1 MKFILGPILFNLYV
15 FDLSLITKCCSLQY
29 ADDTTIYTSA
39 KVSEINHSSN
49 LIETDIDAL
58 KIWSRK
64 RNLVF
69 NADKTVT
76 MLFSTPQVSRKH
88 DLAKRDTY
96 TVNCDGKAFERVK
109 SWKILG
115 VHIDQLITSSYAKLK
130 QIQKMRRYSPFKIR
144 KNMAEALI
152 LTKIDYS
159 VVILL
164 SIPAY
169 QFKRLQCLQNTLAG
183 FVLGK
188 YAGLPDLHRLNW
200 LPVKERMDFAT
211 VKLTHKIL
219 HNAGHYGTFNELPE
233 NIRKTAEYNQFVRLV
248 KNYYFD
254 KAYAQSINSS

>member
-1 MKFILGPILFNLYV
+1 MFPICP
-15 FDLSLITKCCSLQY
+15 LITKCCSLQY
-29 ADDTTIYTSA
+29 ANDTTIYTSA

-76 MLFSTPQVSRKH
+76 MLFSTPQMSTKH
-88 DLAKRDTY
+88 DVAKRDTY
-96 TVNCDGKAFERVK
+96 TVTCEGKALERVK

-115 VHIDQLITSSYAKLK
+115 VHFDEHLLWSVHIDQFITSSYAKLK

-152 LTKIDYS
+152 LMKIDYS
-159 VVILL
+159 VVIFH

-169 QFKRLQCLQNTLAG
+169 QFKRLQRLQNTLAG

-219 HNAGHYGTFNELPE
+219 HTSENCPE
-233 NIRKTAEYNQFVRLV
+233 YINLTWKNTSQHRALRFKRKR
-248 KNYYFD
+248 
-254 KAYAQSINSS
+254 SI